1 MDNTKDNQ
9 TDLALKDNTVFGFV
23 VLKTERLTSALYLVT
38 SLLSDSEPLKWKLR
52 ETSLAILSDIKKVE
66 TEHMADYGQDFVFYK
81 NIDVDTLVK
90 SINNLTALISI
101 AVSAGTIST
110 MNLALLK
117 GEYQKLADNINASVR
132 ESMRLFMLSGYDRQ
146 SVSPG
151 PSAQKE
157 LANRSYLGTGST
169 HKNTDQGQPFS
180 KETKLENIK
189 DKPTVKS
196 TTNKLDTDFGFKND
210 RHDKIV
216 SFLKDKGWLSIKDI
230 ATVVPECSMK
240 TIQRDL
246 SLMVDKG
253 LLRKKGDRRW
263 SRYTLVS

>member
-1 MDNTKDNQ
+1 MDNEKDNKI
-9 TDLALKDNTVFGFV
+9 DLALRDNTAFGFV

-38 SLLSDSEPLKWKLR
+38 SLLSDNEPLKWKLR
-52 ETSLAILSDIKKVE
+52 EAGLAILSDIKKVE
-66 TEHMADYGQDFVFYK
+66 TEQMADYGQDFVFYK

-110 MNLALLK
+110 MNLTLLK
-117 GEYQKLADNINASVR
+117 GEYQKLADNIDASVR

-146 SVSPG
+146 SVNSDPLIKN
-151 PSAQKE
+151 S
-157 LANRSYLGTGST
+157 LAGRPYLGTT
-169 HKNTDQGQPFS
+169 LAHKNTNQSQAFS
-180 KETKLENIK
+180 KETKSENIK
-189 DKPTVKS
+189 DKNIAKVTS
-196 TTNKLDTDFGFKND
+196 NKIETDSGFKND

-230 ATVVPECSMK
+230 ASVVPECSMK
-240 TIQRDL
+240 TVQRDL
-246 SLMVDKG
+246 SLMVEKG

>member
-9 TDLALKDNTVFGFV
+9 TNLTLKDNTAFGFV

-52 ETSLAILSDIKKVE
+52 ESALGILSDIKKVE

-90 SINNLTALISI
+90 SINDLNTLVSV
-101 AVSAGTIST
+101 AVSAGTVST
-110 MNLALLK
+110 MNLVLLRE
-117 GEYQKLADNINASVR
+117 EYQKLADNINASVR

-146 SVSPG
+146 PG
-151 PSAQKE
+151 YSSLPTQNQVTDRA
-157 LANRSYLGTGST
+157 YLGTVFNA
-169 HKNTDQGQPFS
+169 KNLPQGQS
-180 KETKLENIK
+180 LAKELKTGNIK
-189 DKPTVKS
+189 DK
-196 TTNKLDTDFGFKND
+196 TTDRQATDKLEADSGLKND

-246 SLMVDKG
+246 SLMVEKG

>member
-9 TDLALKDNTVFGFV
+9 NSLTLRDNTAFGFL

-38 SLLSDSEPLKWKLR
+38 SLLSDNEPLKWKLR
-52 ETSLAILSDIKKVE
+52 EAGLAILSDIKKVE
-66 TEHMADYGQDFVFYK
+66 TEHMVDYGQDFVFYK

-101 AVSAGTIST
+101 AVSAGTVST
-110 MNLALLK
+110 MNLTLLK
-117 GEYQKLADNINASVR
+117 NEYQKLADNINASVS

-146 SVSPG
+146 SINPNLTS
-151 PSAQKE
+151 QNK
-157 LANRSYLGTGST
+157 LTDRSYLGSNLT
-169 HKNTDQGQPFS
+169 HKNLDQGHSFS
-180 KETKLENIK
+180 KDTKLENVK
-189 DKPTVKS
+189 DKAVIKTQI
-196 TTNKLDTDFGFKND
+196 NKPDSDQGLKND
-210 RHDKIV
+210 RHDKII

-230 ATVVPECSMK
+230 AMVVPECSMK
-240 TIQRDL
+240 TVQRDL